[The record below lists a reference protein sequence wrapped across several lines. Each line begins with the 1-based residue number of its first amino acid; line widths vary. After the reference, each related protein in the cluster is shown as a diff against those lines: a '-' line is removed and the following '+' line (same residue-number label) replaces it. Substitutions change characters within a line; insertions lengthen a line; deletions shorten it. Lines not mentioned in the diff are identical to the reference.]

1 MYLSGFLV
9 KVAALGFYKFSLI
22 LNGNL
27 NTSFFLAL
35 CVVGV
40 IDASLKLFSQTDLK
54 KIVAYCTIL
63 EMNLIF
69 MCII

>member
-9 KVAALGFYKFSLI
+9 KVAALGFYKFSLL
-22 LNGNL
+22 LNGNI
-27 NTSFFLAL
+27 NTSLYLAI
-35 CVVGV
+35 CIVGIV
-40 IDASLKLFSQTDLK
+40 DASLKLFSQTDLK

-69 MCII
+69 LGII